1 MKTWYFFVV
10 AILSL
15 PVAQSQAYQESWT
28 IDNFPEGAN
37 TRNLTATHSYNPAEK
52 RIGSPFWVSAAAW
65 SDAEV
70 TNFPDPLFFYRMD
83 DLVGSPIASDSSPN
97 ARDGTLLGNPVFGVT
112 GQINTA
118 LQFDGVSDR
127 ITLPDEA
134 ALDTT
139 TFSISMW
146 VFLNA
151 TIADV
156 QPRLADKVDS
166 LGASGWRFQFLRDS
180 NAFQLQTCNVT
191 CGGISTPG
199 NFPEGAI
206 YHVVA
211 TYNAATNM
219 GSVYVNGVLSA
230 STTFANDPAAN
241 TETFRLGSSFNGDQ
255 EFKGWMDHVQ
265 FFNSA
270 LTSKQA
276 NFLYNAV
283 RPTYPWLTHLDATG
297 CTIDNDTQSYAGQYQ
312 FTRAWLLNAT
322 DKVCTWVGKIQ
333 YFDPGVPVNPAVD
346 IYFTGSVLALN
357 STETDASGTNE
368 ILQSFNFIAPLLFFV
383 LILIWAETTKEYLIY
398 LLAIVV
404 GGTATVSIW
413 SEIESLRFVVIVIIL
428 LLVVRGMHF
437 YFRANS
443 NRE

>member
-1 MKTWYFFVV
+1 MKKLYLFVPLILMFPSV
-10 AILSL
+10 A
-15 PVAQSQAYQESWT
+15 SQAYQESWT

-70 TNFPDPLFFYRMD
+70 TNFPDPLFFFRMD
-83 DLVGSPIASDSSPN
+83 DPVGSAVAMDSSIN
-97 ARDGTLLGNPVFGVT
+97 LRDGALLGDPVFGQPGKIGNSLT
-112 GQINTA
+112 
-118 LQFDGVSDR
+118 FDGADDRVSVAD
-127 ITLPDEA
+127 DA
-134 ALDTT
+134 GLDTT
-139 TFSISMW
+139 SFTVVGWI
-146 VFLNA
+146 FLNA
-151 TIADV
+151 TPTNTAPRIMDKADT
-156 QPRLADKVDS
+156 LDT
-166 LGASGWRFQFLRDS
+166 SGWRFFHRNDA
-180 NAFQLQTCNVT
+180 NTFTLQSCNITCS
-191 CGGISTPG
+191 GGATSAIY
-199 NFPEGAI
+199 PEGYI
-206 YHVVA
+206 YHVAA
-211 TYNAATNM
+211 TYNATNNQAKI
-219 GSVYVNGVLSA
+219 YVNGTLVLTNTPSA
-230 STTFANDPAAN
+230 DPAVNAQPAL
-241 TETFRLGSSFNGDQ
+241 LGTNAALNQD
-255 EFKGWMDHVQ
+255 FKGWMDHMQLFGSV
-265 FFNSA
+265 
-270 LTSKQA
+270 LTANQV
-276 NFLYNAV
+276 NFLFGAT

-357 STETDASGTNE
+357 STETDQSGTNE

-398 LLAIVV
+398 LLAVVV
-404 GGTATVSIW
+404 GATATVSIW

-428 LLVVRGMHF
+428 LLVVRGIHF
-437 YFRANS
+437 YSRANS